1 MSIEGKVLVVDD
13 QPHNVK
19 LLATH
24 LNHAGYAVVK
34 AYGGEEALTLARQEG
49 PDLILLDVMMP
60 GLDGYQVTAQLKKDA
75 QTRMIPIVLVT
86 ALEGVEEK
94 VRGFESGAD
103 DFLSKPVNS
112 IELLAR
118 VRSLVKLKKLQDY
131 QQCQVEASS
140 EPEAVQGGDNEF
152 ILVVEDDP
160 VAAKNYELILG
171 KEDHT
176 VVMAH
181 TAAEAME
188 ILSQRVPALIILDMM
203 LPDMSGLE
211 LLDRIKASNACQ
223 FSSVIIVSA
232 LDDLETKVQGIDG
245 GADDYILKPVNHHE
259 LQARVRANLRKHSLQ
274 HKMQHDLQ
282 TAFLRATTDGLT
294 ELYNRQYFDDAMR
307 KVMAEAHRY
316 ERKFSLLLL
325 DIDHFKIVNDT
336 FGHVAGDHV
345 LQELARVM
353 KNQVRESDIACRYG
367 GEEFTVVLPGTAI
380 VGAVA
385 LAEKLRTTI
394 EHHPF
399 PDVDGRQI
407 TVSIGVTEGKGAE
420 RDASMIIAQADEALY
435 QAKRQGRNQVRES

>member
-1 MSIEGKVLVVDD
+1 
-13 QPHNVK
+13 
-19 LLATH
+19 
-24 LNHAGYAVVK
+24 
-34 AYGGEEALTLARQEG
+34 
-49 PDLILLDVMMP
+49 
-60 GLDGYQVTAQLKKDA
+60 
-75 QTRMIPIVLVT
+75 
-86 ALEGVEEK
+86 
-94 VRGFESGAD
+94 
-103 DFLSKPVNS
+103 
-112 IELLAR
+112 
-118 VRSLVKLKKLQDY
+118 
-131 QQCQVEASS
+131 
-140 EPEAVQGGDNEF
+140 
-152 ILVVEDDP
+152 
-160 VAAKNYELILG
+160 
-171 KEDHT
+171 
-176 VVMAH
+176 
-181 TAAEAME
+181 
-188 ILSQRVPALIILDMM
+188 
-203 LPDMSGLE
+203 
-211 LLDRIKASNACQ
+211 
-223 FSSVIIVSA
+223 IIVSA